1 LAIHEDGPSHACEG
15 MEANASGSAGTTP
28 APHVHMAWFDWFR
41 DRVVVVTGASSGIGR
56 ATALAFDSAGARVAL
71 VARRRRELE
80 ALAHEMEGDAIVLP
94 TDVTDRHAVR
104 AMFDAVTS
112 CFGRVDIVVN
122 NAGILR
128 PAQVVDIEPAD
139 LEAMLRVNLFGA
151 LYVMQEAVPR
161 MRAQDDG
168 VIVNVASLGGRRGV
182 SPIGGYC
189 ATKFALVG
197 LTEAL
202 RDELH
207 GTNVHVALVEPG
219 VVETPMVQDVT
230 QDQEFLEFWPQ
241 SLNMPPSWVVW
252 AIFAAARFRLAE
264 LSVPPGAGAVEKLA
278 SLAPGVSDA
287 LVHWVKTASH
297 WLAPARPA

>member
-1 LAIHEDGPSHACEG
+1 VIVDVRDENSVEKAVA
-15 MEANASGSAGTTP
+15 EAVSRFG
-28 APHVHMAWFDWFR
+28 
-41 DRVVVVTGASSGIGR
+41 GI
-56 ATALAFDSAGARVAL
+56 
-71 VARRRRELE
+71 
-80 ALAHEMEGDAIVLP
+80 
-94 TDVTDRHAVR
+94 
-104 AMFDAVTS
+104 
-112 CFGRVDIVVN
+112 DIVVN

-128 PAQVVDIEPAD
+128 AAPVVDIEPAD

-161 MRAQDDG
+161 MRAQGDG

-230 QDQEFLEFWPQ
+230 QDQEFLEFWPR

-278 SLAPGVSDA
+278 SLAPGASDA
-287 LVHWVKTASH
+287 LVHWVKAASH
-297 WLAPARPA
+297 WLAPARPL